1 MNSEKFDQKDLKAL
15 WKGLIRL
22 LLLIPIMLATLL
34 ISAGRWDWWEAWAY
48 TFTGLAVVFG
58 SRIFMI
64 MKHPDLALE
73 RARAH
78 EMEDVKEWDR
88 FLMPFTALIGPFIS
102 WIVVGLDQRFGWSPD
117 LPDWIQIIALI
128 IIQLGSLLGSWAMV
142 VNRFFSSQVRIQTD
156 RGQEVVQDG
165 PYRFVRH
172 PGYAGGV
179 LSWLAGP
186 VFFSSLWAIIPSGL
200 VIIASLIR
208 TALEDRTLQE
218 ELPGYEEYT
227 CQTKYRLMPGI
238 W

>member
-1 MNSEKFDQKDLKAL
+1 MENEKLEFP

-22 LLLIPIMLATLL
+22 VLLVPIMLGTLL
-34 ISAGRWDWWEAWAY
+34 LSAGRWDWWEAWAY
-48 TFTGLAVVFG
+48 SLTGLAVVLG

-78 EMEDVKEWDR
+78 EMENVKGWDR
-88 FLMPFTALIGPFIS
+88 ILMPFTALIGPFIS
-102 WIVVGLDQRFGWSPD
+102 WIIAGLDHRFGWSPD
-117 LPDWIQIIALI
+117 LPDWIQIVALI
-128 IIQLGSLLGSWAMV
+128 LIQIGSLIGSWAMV
-142 VNRFFSSQVRIQTD
+142 VNRYFSSQVRIQTD
-156 RGQEVVQDG
+156 RGQTVVKEG
-165 PYRFVRH
+165 PYRIVRH
-172 PGYAGGV
+172 PGYAGGL

-186 VFFSSLWAIIPSGL
+186 VFFSSLWVILPTAL

-227 CQTKYRLMPGI
+227 EQTKYRLVPGI